1 MKKIYKYA
9 IEITDDQDIVMP
21 VGAKILTVQN
31 QNGVPCIWAMV
42 DPNSEKENVHI
53 RVHDTGH
60 NVPDSDR
67 LEYIGTFQM
76 CGGSLVFHVFK
87 VL

>member
-42 DPNSEKENVHI
+42 DPNSEKRMCISECMAQGIMFQTV
-53 RVHDTGH
+53 
-60 NVPDSDR
+60 
-67 LEYIGTFQM
+67 IGWNT
-76 CGGSLVFHVFK
+76 
-87 VL
+87 

>member
-9 IEITDDQDIVMP
+9 IEITDDRDIVMP

-42 DPNSEKENVHI
+42 DPNSEKRKCAYQSAWH
-53 RVHDTGH
+53 RA
-60 NVPDSDR
+60 
-67 LEYIGTFQM
+67 
-76 CGGSLVFHVFK
+76 
-87 VL
+87 

>member
-31 QNGVPCIWAMV
+31 
-42 DPNSEKENVHI
+42 
-53 RVHDTGH
+53 
-60 NVPDSDR
+60 
-67 LEYIGTFQM
+67 
-76 CGGSLVFHVFK
+76 
-87 VL
+87 

>member
-31 QNGVPCIWAMV
+31 QNGVPCIWACI
-42 DPNSEKENVHI
+42 SECMAQGIMFQTV
-53 RVHDTGH
+53 
-60 NVPDSDR
+60 
-67 LEYIGTFQM
+67 IGWNT
-76 CGGSLVFHVFK
+76 
-87 VL
+87 